1 MNKHLHLVVTVLLAA
16 TLVVSCSQK
25 KVEKKEHQK
34 ATRYT
39 SYAGTL
45 SVSADSGLENI
56 LKQQEQIFEFT
67 YDSVQVNIQYKNEKE
82 IFEDFRTKKSTAIVL
97 ARKLEQ
103 TEINDLKNFDTI
115 YTREI
120 PVAYDAVALIGN
132 PNFDDKQLDVE
143 ALRKYFSPQNS
154 KDGSL
159 KLVFESQQSSV
170 VKYVLGV
177 LGYKDKVSSNVYAL
191 QSAQEV
197 IDYVSKTE
205 NAIGFVPYNLLSD
218 ADDRHVTEILKRV
231 KILSLRAKNKEGEV
245 RRVSANQSDIA
256 AGDYPLIRTWNAI
269 ARYTY
274 SDNLEMLFLT
284 FLTKERA
291 AKIFLKAGLIPV
303 KTPEREI
310 IVNDKPLEASK
321 P

>member
-1 MNKHLHLVVTVLLAA
+1 MSKHFYIVSLAVLAA
-16 TLVVSCSQK
+16 LLVVSCSHK
-25 KVEKKEHQK
+25 KDEAKKQNK

-39 SYAGTL
+39 SYAGAL
-45 SVSADSGLENI
+45 NVSADSGLENI

-67 YDSVQVNIQYKNEKE
+67 YDSVLVNIQYKNEKE
-82 IFEDFRTKKSTAIVL
+82 IFEDFRTKKSTAILL
-97 ARKLEQ
+97 ARSLEQ
-103 TEINDLKNFDTI
+103 TEVNDFKNFDTI

-120 PVAYDAVALIGN
+120 PVAYDAVALIGH
-132 PNFDDKQLDVE
+132 PKFDDKQLDVE
-143 ALRKYFSPQNS
+143 VLKKYFSPQTG
-154 KDGSL
+154 KDGSP

-218 ADDRHVTEILKRV
+218 ADDSRVKEILKQV
-231 KILSLRAKNKEGEV
+231 KILSLRVKNSEGIE
-245 RRVSANQSDIA
+245 RIVSANQSDIA
-256 AGDYPLIRTWNAI
+256 ASDYPLIRTWNAI
-269 ARYTY
+269 TRYTY

-284 FLTKERA
+284 FLSKERA
-291 AKIFLKAGLIPV
+291 AKIFLKAGLVPV

-310 IVNDKPLEASK
+310 IVNNKPIETSK
-321 P
+321 